1 MNRLFAY
8 FTRRLAGTI
17 LLVLLVLLSFDV
29 AFAFFGQ
36 VSDIGRGQF
45 ALTHLFQGLV
55 LSLPRRIFELS
66 PMAALIGAMLGA
78 GHLASQGE
86 LVAARASGVS
96 VLRLTAWVVVAGL
109 LVFIPATWL
118 GEYLAP
124 VTEQRA
130 TMIRTQAL
138 FKQVAVQ
145 DDLGIWVRD
154 GSRYLHIGSVAD
166 NGRLQDIEIYEFID
180 NNRLVSA
187 SRIAA
192 GEYQD
197 NTWQLQGISRTQF
210 NPERIDVVEAP
221 QQQVSRL
228 IDPAMVQV
236 LAREPE
242 YMQLGDLYRYINYL
256 EANGVGAAR
265 YRLDF
270 WSRVTRPLTV
280 IVMLLLGAAFVLAMK
295 QRQGSGWRLLIGV
308 LAGLAFKLL
317 NDLFAQAGL
326 VYGLA
331 PLMSAMLPTL
341 FVAALTIWIVRR
353 QSAV

>member
-1 MNRLFAY
+1 MNRLFVY

-17 LLVLLVLLSFDV
+17 LLVLLALLSFDV
-29 AFAFFGQ
+29 AFAFLGA
-36 VSDIGRGQF
+36 VSDVGQGQF
-45 ALTHLFQGLV
+45 ALMHLFQGMV
-55 LSLPRRIFELS
+55 LSLPRRIYELS

-86 LVAARASGVS
+86 LVAARAAGLSIF
-96 VLRLTAWVVVAGL
+96 RLTAWVVVAGL

-124 VTEQRA
+124 LTEQRA
-130 TMIRTQAL
+130 STMRTQAL
-138 FKQVAVQ
+138 FKQVSVQ
-145 DDLGIWVRD
+145 DDQGIWVRN
-154 GSRYLHIGSVAD
+154 GTRYLHIGSVAD
-166 NGRLQDIEIYEFID
+166 SGRLQTIEIYEIGE
-180 NNRLVSA
+180 NNRLLSA

-192 GEYQD
+192 GEYLD
-197 NTWQLQGISRTQF
+197 NAWQLQGISRTLF
-210 NPERIDVVEAP
+210 NPDRIDVVNAP

-228 IDPAMVQV
+228 IDPAMVPV

-242 YMQLGDLYRYINYL
+242 HMQLGALYRYINYL
-256 EANGVGAAR
+256 ETNGIGAAR

-280 IVMLLLGAAFVLAMK
+280 IIMLLLGTAFVLAMK
-295 QRQGSGWRLLIGV
+295 QRQGSGWRLLLGV

-331 PLMSAMLPTL
+331 PLMSAMVPTL
-341 FVAALTIWIVRR
+341 FVAGLTIWIVRR
-353 QSAV
+353 QSAR